1 MEMKQALESHIKIN
15 LERNPIF
22 ESLSHRLERIVKVKN
37 ESQLESELR
46 QLVQEVAA
54 VEEQAKKLNI
64 TDQEFALINA
74 VKKYL
79 PKKAEDSELIPFVR
93 ELLKDVKAGGRLFK
107 DWQRKTS
114 VTKEVQQ
121 VVFDK
126 CFEKYKGI
134 LEVEDNRSESRDGAV
149 HREIQLR

>member
-1 MEMKQALESHIKIN
+1 
-15 LERNPIF
+15 
-22 ESLSHRLERIVKVKN
+22 VKVKN

-64 TDQEFALINA
+64 TDEEFALINA

-79 PKKAEDSELIPFVR
+79 PKAEDSELIPFVR
-93 ELLKDVKAGGRLFK
+93 ELLKDVKVGGRLFK

-126 CFEKYKGI
+126 CFEKYRGT
-134 LEVEDNRSESRDGAV
+134 LEVEKITALSQEMEQFIEKYN
-149 HREIQLR
+149 